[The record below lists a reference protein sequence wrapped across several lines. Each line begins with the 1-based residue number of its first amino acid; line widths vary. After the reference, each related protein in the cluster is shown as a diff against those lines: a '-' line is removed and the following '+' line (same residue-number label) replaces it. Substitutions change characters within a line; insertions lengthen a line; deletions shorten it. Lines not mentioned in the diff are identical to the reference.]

1 MKSDLHD
8 KNIHDNFFYIQLKW
22 ILYNVKMVSWVSTKG
37 WSIDDCQP
45 SAIYSVPLEHCDY
58 KGGSSEGKKVVCACK
73 KAGVVCIYDI
83 WERKF

>member
-1 MKSDLHD
+1 MSRWSPEFLPRVGRSMTVSHR
-8 KNIHDNFFYIQLKW
+8 QLR
-22 ILYNVKMVSWVSTKG
+22 
-37 WSIDDCQP
+37 P
-45 SAIYSVPLEHCDY
+45 VPLEHCDY